1 MQELYKTKN
10 SNGEYSCGDI
20 GITSDEW
27 YRLLQDIKAKPYIE
41 TLLCFLRE
49 PGHKCYC
56 SQLAEKYGKTAQYY
70 NIKNTK
76 FAQWVQKKLG
86 RFKVIGTD
94 GTETFWCVT
103 MEKGWETKNGFQWQI
118 REELVVALRKLLMAH
133 LIGEMRQLP
142 SFNAYD
148 EEYKWKLI
156 NNASG
161 KEEIEIVKCLFKQNV
176 VDNYG
181 YDDIFKMLCEKVPND
196 LSKCVNDLFDESQEL
211 DARIHTFKKTIKD
224 LYQGDKKRLAND
236 ERTVA
241 ALLTCKF
248 PNKYTIYK
256 DEVYRLICQYLG
268 YDVQKPG
275 AKYSHFIS
283 IINSLAN
290 EYGEEIQQLFIKD
303 IDKYEC
309 KPLNL
314 AVQTLFWCLKD
325 KIKAELVMNKQFTWI
340 PYYQEFSKKL
350 LTFRNDRKPL
360 LDMIYENRDE
370 LRASYLH
377 DEGGEDDLLSDVDPF
392 TVFGLF
398 NRQIKHDSRIHSTE
412 LFKEFL
418 NIHADV
424 PSDFE
429 GIPVLNN
436 LKSQFVGFKTKRAKD
451 DVENLWALYE
461 KVVGGK
467 DFEKEYDKVI
477 YQYGINVNI
486 TMALFWICPKDFL
499 AFDKTN
505 QSYLEEEYGITIPSK
520 VPTYNEYIS
529 IVEDIK
535 KKMAS
540 NEIKENT
547 FYELSANAN
556 NGGNVETS
564 SYYDN
569 QVAVWKRRKNIVLY
583 GAPGSGKTYDV
594 PEFVVRLC
602 DPNFDANHAERDE
615 LMSRYNQLKQEKRV
629 MFTTFHQS
637 MDYEDWIEGLK
648 PSAENGQVTYEVQP
662 GIFKQLCEEAN
673 RPVVKNKQTG
683 IAEDAV
689 VWKVS
694 LCGTGD
700 NPVRKECMEH
710 SHIRI
715 GWDGYG
721 PAMSDETDWSI
732 HNGEGKQILDAF
744 INKMKEGDIVMSC
757 YSSKT
762 IDAIGVVVGDYE
774 YNDSFPN
781 YKRLRKVNWLLKGI
795 DENIVEMNDG
805 KSMTLGT
812 VYRLNSITLDKVKL
826 LLDKYKTPSTM
837 DDNTKPYVMVI
848 DEMNRGNVSNVFGE
862 LITLLEP
869 DKRKGRKNA
878 ESVILPYS
886 KTPFFVPDNVYI
898 IATMNTADRSLNTLD
913 YAIRRRFAFL
923 ATKPYELDVDG
934 FDNELFRKV
943 SLLFVKNYDEY
954 VEANYDQS
962 MRLVPADTLSDDF
975 KPEDVWIGHSYFLM
989 GNEDGEDIT
998 QDRLLYEVIPLLEE
1012 YVQDGVLTT
1021 DAQKTI
1027 QELYEIATAE

>member
-1 MQELYKTKN
+1 
-10 SNGEYSCGDI
+10 
-20 GITSDEW
+20 
-27 YRLLQDIKAKPYIE
+27 
-41 TLLCFLRE
+41 
-49 PGHKCYC
+49 
-56 SQLAEKYGKTAQYY
+56 
-70 NIKNTK
+70 
-76 FAQWVQKKLG
+76 
-86 RFKVIGTD
+86 
-94 GTETFWCVT
+94 
-103 MEKGWETKNGFQWQI
+103 
-118 REELVVALRKLLMAH
+118 
-133 LIGEMRQLP
+133 
-142 SFNAYD
+142 
-148 EEYKWKLI
+148 
-156 NNASG
+156 
-161 KEEIEIVKCLFKQNV
+161 
-176 VDNYG
+176 
-181 YDDIFKMLCEKVPND
+181 
-196 LSKCVNDLFDESQEL
+196 
-211 DARIHTFKKTIKD
+211 
-224 LYQGDKKRLAND
+224 
-236 ERTVA
+236 
-241 ALLTCKF
+241 
-248 PNKYTIYK
+248 
-256 DEVYRLICQYLG
+256 
-268 YDVQKPG
+268 
-275 AKYSHFIS
+275 
-283 IINSLAN
+283 
-290 EYGEEIQQLFIKD
+290 
-303 IDKYEC
+303 
-309 KPLNL
+309 
-314 AVQTLFWCLKD
+314 
-325 KIKAELVMNKQFTWI
+325 MNKQFTWI
-340 PYYQEFSKKL
+340 PFYQEFSEKL
-350 LTFRNDRKPL
+350 LMFRNDRKPL

-377 DEGGEDDLLSDVDPF
+377 DEGGEDDLLSDIDPF

-398 NRQIKHDSRIHSTE
+398 NRQIKPDSRVHSTE

-418 NIHADV
+418 SINADV
-424 PSDFE
+424 PSGFD

-436 LKSQFVGFKTKRAKD
+436 LKSQFVGFKTNRAKD

-461 KVVGGK
+461 KVLGGEDFGK
-467 DFEKEYDKVI
+467 DYDKVI
-477 YQYGINVNI
+477 CQYGINVNI
-486 TMALFWICPKDFL
+486 TMALFWIRPNDFL

-520 VPTYNEYIS
+520 VPNYKEYIS
-529 IVEDIK
+529 IVENIK

-556 NGGNVETS
+556 NVGNVETS
-564 SYYDN
+564 DYYDS

-602 DPNFDANHAERDE
+602 DPSFDANHAERDE
-615 LMSRYNQLKQEKRV
+615 LINRYNQLKQEKRV

-648 PSAENGQVTYEVQP
+648 PSVENGQITYEVQS
-662 GIFKQLCEEAN
+662 GIFKLLCEEAN
-673 RPVVKNKQTG
+673 RPVVKNKQAG

-721 PAMSDETDWSI
+721 PVISDETDWSI

-762 IDAIGVVVGDYE
+762 IDAIGVVVGNYE

-812 VYRLNSITLDKVKL
+812 VYRLNSITLDKVKV

-886 KTPFFVPDNVYI
+886 KTPFFVPDNVYV

-923 ATKPYELDVDG
+923 ATKPYELDIES
-934 FDNELFRKV
+934 FNKELFRKV

-954 VEANYDQS
+954 VEANYEQS
-962 MRLVPADTLSDDF
+962 MPLVPADTLSDDF

-989 GNEDGEDIT
+989 ENEDGEDVT
-998 QDRLLYEVIPLLEE
+998 QDRLLYEIIPLLEE

>member
-1 MQELYKTKN
+1 V
-10 SNGEYSCGDI
+10 
-20 GITSDEW
+20 
-27 YRLLQDIKAKPYIE
+27 
-41 TLLCFLRE
+41 
-49 PGHKCYC
+49 
-56 SQLAEKYGKTAQYY
+56 LAEKYGKTAQYF
-70 NIKNTK
+70 NVKNTK
-76 FAQWVQKKLG
+76 FAQWVEKKLG
-86 RFKVIGTD
+86 RFKIIGTD

-103 MEKGWETKNGFQWQI
+103 MGKGRETKHGFQWQL
-118 REELVVALRKLLMAH
+118 REELVVALRKLLMTR
-133 LIGEMRQLP
+133 LIEEMRKLP

-148 EEYKWKLI
+148 EEYKWELI
-156 NNASG
+156 NNAFG
-161 KEEIEIVKCLFKQNV
+161 KDELEIVKCLFKQNV

-181 YDDIFKMLCEKVPND
+181 YDDIFKTLCENVPKD
-196 LSKCVNDLFDESQEL
+196 LVTCVNALFDEKQDL
-211 DARIHTFKKTIKD
+211 DDRILTFKNTIKQ

-236 ERTVA
+236 ERTAA

-248 PNKYTIYK
+248 PDKYTIYK

-275 AKYSHFIS
+275 AKYSHFTF
-283 IINSLAN
+283 IINSLAS

-303 IDKYEC
+303 IAKYER

-314 AVQTLFWCLKD
+314 AVQTLFWCLKE
-325 KIKAELVMNKQFTWI
+325 KIKVELDMNKQFTWI
-340 PYYQEFSKKL
+340 PFYQELSKKL
-350 LTFRNDRKPL
+350 MDFRNDRQPL
-360 LDMIYENRDE
+360 LDLIYANRDE
-370 LRASYLH
+370 FRASYLH
-377 DEGGEDDLLSDVDPF
+377 DEGGEDDLLTDIDPF

-398 NRQIKHDSRIHSTE
+398 NRQIKYDNRIHSTQ
-412 LFKEFL
+412 LFKDLLSINSE
-418 NIHADV
+418 V

-436 LKSQFVGFKTKRAKD
+436 LKSQFVGFKSNRAKD
-451 DVENLWALYE
+451 DIENLWTLFA
-461 KVVGGK
+461 KVVK
-467 DFEKEYDKVI
+467 CEDFENEYDKVI
-477 YQYGINVNI
+477 RQYGINVNI
-486 TMALFWICPKDFL
+486 TMALFWLRPNDYL

-505 QSYLEEEYGITIPSK
+505 QSYLKEEYEITIPSK
-520 VPTYNEYIS
+520 VPNYKDYSS
-529 IVEDIK
+529 IIENIK

-540 NEIKENT
+540 NEIKEKT

-556 NGGNVETS
+556 NGENTEAFD
-564 SYYDN
+564 YYDE
-569 QVAVWKRRKNIVLY
+569 QVNVWKRRKNIVLY

-602 DPNFDANHAERDE
+602 DPNFDANNAKRDE

-648 PSAENGQVTYEVQP
+648 PSVENGQVTYDVQS

-700 NPVRKECMEH
+700 NPVRKECMEN

-721 PAMSDETDWSI
+721 PIISDETDWSI
-732 HNGEGKQILDAF
+732 HDGEGKQILDAF

-795 DENIVEMNDG
+795 NENIMEINDG

-812 VYRLNSITLDKVKL
+812 VYRLNSITLDKVKV

-878 ESVILPYS
+878 ESVVLPYS
-886 KTPFFVPDNVYI
+886 KTPFSVPDNVYI

-913 YAIRRRFAFL
+913 YAIRRRFAFF

-934 FDNELFRKV
+934 FNKELFRKV
-943 SLLFVKNYDEY
+943 SLLFVNNYDEY
-954 VEANYDQS
+954 VESGNDQS
-962 MRLVPADTLSDDF
+962 LPLEAADTLSEDF
-975 KPEDVWIGHSYFLM
+975 KPEDVWIGHSYFIM
-989 GNEDGEDIT
+989 EDEDGEDIT
-998 QDRLLYEVIPLLEE
+998 QDRLLYEIIPLLEE
-1012 YVQDGVLTT
+1012 YVQDGVLTAN
-1021 DAQKTI
+1021 AQNTI
-1027 QELYEIATAE
+1027 KELYEIANAE